1 MCISILTSACFDA
14 VANKL
19 PVIEYFD
26 INKEIESSPNSKGF
40 LHLSYNENSKKWQTI
55 FEKKNIIQNIKT
67 FSQLKNLVNDIYK
80 KKPYIKN
87 IFNKNYK
94 NFIKLS
100 TKGADSD
107 KLLRFIEKI

>member
-1 MCISILTSACFDA
+1 MTERLSARLSCKFHRLCKRPDPD
-14 VANKL
+14 VD
-19 PVIEYFD
+19 D
-26 INKEIESSPNSKGF
+26 ID
-40 LHLSYNENSKKWQTI
+40 
-55 FEKKNIIQNIKT
+55 KT